1 MQTAESID
9 GYIHN
14 CPENI
19 QLILQKLRS
28 SLQALMPEAQE
39 VISYGI
45 PTFKLKGKNVVHYAA
60 FKNHISLFPG
70 ASGVQAFEEQLTFYT
85 TSKGTIQF
93 PLNQPLPMELI
104 TTIVKFR
111 IEETLAKTTKKK

>member
-70 ASGVQAFEEQLTFYT
+70 ASGVQAFEEQLTSYT

>member
-70 ASGVQAFEEQLTFYT
+70 ASGVQAFEEQLTSYT

-104 TTIVKFR
+104 TIIVKFR